1 MCICIK
7 EYICAYLKKT
17 NMLQIRFVAYLHNQH
32 VQSGFHFLILDLK
45 AA

>member
-1 MCICIK
+1 MCICIE

-17 NMLQIRFVAYLHNQH
+17 NMLQIRFVTYLHNQH